1 MGGAT
6 LRMRLEGGG
15 DGLYLCLLLDEDGGD
30 PSKGG
35 YRLVGL
41 LKSVLKVAGG
51 GGAIPKNLI

>member
-1 MGGAT
+1 
-6 LRMRLEGGG
+6 MRLEGGG

-51 GGAIPKNLI
+51 GGAIPKKININNY